1 MKRFLALALVLAL
14 ACATAVTGFAAD
26 ETEDK
31 ENKIDASAGVEYTG
45 NSLVFNDG
53 NGNETTAPKMTMSAM
68 LPGVPSE
75 GAMLLENTSGSLA
88 NIYVDTSVV
97 QTLVGAAG
105 AGTTN
110 STGYTVKLWVEQGGN
125 KTVLFGS
132 DLGENKGS
140 QVGGAEQTAEGT
152 LENQELKAL
161 NDMLAAQGGDASTQA
176 EGNNYLL
183 AATLKNGE
191 TATLRLSITPD
202 PTATTSTY
210 MAGNGEIQFKF
221 MAEQV
226 DIKNRTETR
235 TVKGETTIV
244 TQTRYWLNGVQT
256 GDPVAIAPLVA
267 VLVLAVLVFLIAAK
281 KKKKK
286 EE

>member
-1 MKRFLALALVLAL
+1 MKRFLALVLVLAL

-105 AGTTN
+105 TTN

-125 KTVLFGS
+125 TTVLFGS
-132 DLGENKGS
+132 DLEENKGS

-161 NDMLAAQGGDASTQA
+161 NDMLAAQGGDTSTQA

-226 DIKNRTETR
+226 DIQSRTETR

-267 VLVLAVLVFLIAAK
+267 VLALAVLVFILAGK

>member
-26 ETEDK
+26 DETDSAVK
-31 ENKIDASAGVEYTG
+31 PSAGVEYAG
-45 NSLVFNDG
+45 KSLVFNDG

>member
-26 ETEDK
+26 NETEDK
-31 ENKIDASAGVEYTG
+31 ENKIEPSAGVEYTG

-105 AGTTN
+105 TTN

-125 KTVLFGS
+125 TTVLFGS
-132 DLGENKGS
+132 DLEENKGS

-226 DIKNRTETR
+226 DIQSRTETR

-267 VLVLAVLVFLIAAK
+267 ILVLAVLVFLIAAK

>member
-14 ACATAVTGFAAD
+14 ACATAVTGFAA
-26 ETEDK
+26 EG
-31 ENKIDASAGVEYTG
+31 DATPSAEVVY
-45 NSLVFNDG
+45 DG
-53 NGNETTAPKMTMSAM
+53 KNLTFTNGQTMTMDSM
-68 LPGVPSE
+68 LPGVPAE
-75 GAMLLENTSGSLA
+75 GAMTLRNTSGALA
-88 NIYVDTSVV
+88 KIYVDTTVV
-97 QTLVGAAG
+97 QTLVGA

-125 KTVLFGS
+125 TTVLFGS
-132 DLGENKGS
+132 DLEENKGS

-161 NDMLAAQGGDASTQA
+161 NDMLAAQGGDTSTQA

-226 DIKNRTETR
+226 DIQSRTETR